1 MMVPR
6 PGSPDR
12 HWVPPTA
19 RRESAQPSTEFARRV
34 QLYLCSDL
42 MVSSIRT
49 VQRMAGDAG
58 LEAEN
63 GVFVLWVSRRIVN
76 GAGNTMKHSAREPAC
91 SADNKEAVFHG
102 VSELI
107 L

>member
-1 MMVPR
+1 
-6 PGSPDR
+6 
-12 HWVPPTA
+12 
-19 RRESAQPSTEFARRV
+19 
-34 QLYLCSDL
+34 
-42 MVSSIRT
+42 
-49 VQRMAGDAG
+49 MAGDAG
-58 LEAEN
+58 LDAEN